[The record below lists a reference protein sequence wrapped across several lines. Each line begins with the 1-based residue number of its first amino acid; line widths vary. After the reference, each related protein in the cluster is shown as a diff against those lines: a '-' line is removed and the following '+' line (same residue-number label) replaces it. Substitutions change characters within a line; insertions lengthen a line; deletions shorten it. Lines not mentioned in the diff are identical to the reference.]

1 MVTTQTK
8 KKKKKK
14 KHSQSQSGE
23 GSHGSARSWNQYP
36 NDPKKVDSFIGW
48 IILIGF
54 GGVVFLA
61 LCQNIAPYSSLI
73 TNLVDG
79 FWLFR
84 WVRPL
89 ARVAGFILGTF
100 TLAAVQASEVWP
112 LLLLD
117 TPAEERNE
125 EWNRKMRVACTV
137 ASGGYAL
144 DALACANFWPPLKVA
159 FATFRYA
166 PTWGAIAWGNI
177 AIALFTLFGLAAYV
191 WLWRYIRKVM

>member
-1 MVTTQTK
+1 MVATQTQK

-14 KHSQSQSGE
+14 KKRQSD
-23 GSHGSARSWNQYP
+23 YP
-36 NDPKKVDSFIGW
+36 QGFTDHRKGNPKNDPKKVDSLIGW

-89 ARVAGFILGTF
+89 ARITGFILGTF
-100 TLAAVQASEVWP
+100 TLAAVQAAEVWP

-125 EWNRKMRVACTV
+125 DWNRKIRVACTV
-137 ASGGYAL
+137 ASGGYAV
-144 DALACANFWPPLKVA
+144 DAFACANFWPPLKVA

-166 PTWGAIAWGNI
+166 PTLGAIAWGNI